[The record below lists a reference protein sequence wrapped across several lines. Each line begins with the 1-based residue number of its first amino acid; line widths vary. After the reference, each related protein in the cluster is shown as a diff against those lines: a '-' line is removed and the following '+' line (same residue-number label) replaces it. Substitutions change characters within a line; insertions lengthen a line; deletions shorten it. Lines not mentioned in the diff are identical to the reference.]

1 MTFNRRPRFLPAGD
15 RALTVEFGNEI
26 SEEINNAVINL
37 TSVIENEAL
46 LGIEEIVPTYRS
58 ILVYYDP
65 LHISLVELK
74 NKIMDLIIKS
84 SNLKARETK
93 LYTVPVVYGDEFG
106 PDLLYVANYN
116 NLREEDVIKLHTSV
130 DYKIYMIGF
139 APGFPYLGGM
149 PKSIA
154 TPRLATPRKLVKAG
168 SVGIAGEQT
177 GIYSIDD
184 PGGWRIIG
192 RTPLQI
198 YNPKNNPPV
207 LFKAGDYIRFKSIS
221 KEEYE
226 EIKDKIISG
235 SYILECNLLNNEV
248 SC

>member
-1 MTFNRRPRFLPAGD
+1 MTFNRKPKFLPAGD

-37 TSVIENEAL
+37 SSVIENEAPF
-46 LGIEEIVPTYRS
+46 GIEEIVPTYRS

-65 LHISLVELK
+65 LRTSLVGLK
-74 NKIMDLIIKS
+74 NKIMDLIIQS

-93 LYTVPVVYGDEFG
+93 LYTIPVAYGDEFG
-106 PDLLYVANYN
+106 PDLSYVANYN
-116 NLREEDVIKLHTSV
+116 NLREEDVIKLHASV

-154 TPRLATPRKLVKAG
+154 TPRLETPRKLVNAG

-198 YNPKNNPPV
+198 YSPNNNPPV
-207 LFKAGDYIRFKSIS
+207 LFLAGNYIRFRSIAR
-221 KEEYE
+221 KEYE
-226 EIKDKIISG
+226 EIKDQIKSG